1 MVKSKKKQLAGN
13 LTQKLP
19 YNYNLNIYAQPKQNF
34 TPIHS
39 FTGRYRI
46 DGPLS
51 RGDIVPKAIHQV
63 NLRKNIYP
71 GGKKSKRN
79 KRSKKYNKKY
89 NKKIKNN

>member
-1 MVKSKKKQLAGN
+1 MVKSKKTQFAGN

-19 YNYNLNIYAQPKQNF
+19 YNYNYNIYTQPKQNF

-79 KRSKKYNKKY
+79 KRSKKSKKSKKSNKK
-89 NKKIKNN
+89 K